1 MTDTQT
7 VQTAAWH
14 LYVAL
19 HGLAAAQTHGEIP
32 TFAAAEGDFDDVLR
46 QLSEHGP
53 VLAQQHP
60 DLAAAVQDV
69 VDGWREDP
77 AGRLAAL
84 LPVMDE
90 LSCISGAAL
99 PDTLPPIN
107 VMR

>member
-1 MTDTQT
+1 MTDT
-7 VQTAAWH
+7 QTAAWH

-19 HGLAAAQTHGEIP
+19 HALAAAQTYGAIP
-32 TFAAAEGDFDDVLR
+32 TVAGAERDVDDALR

-60 DLAAAVQDV
+60 EPAAALQDV
-69 VDGWREDP
+69 VDGWQEDP
-77 AGRLAAL
+77 AGRLADL